1 MGARGYAPSMTN
13 RRRPAPRPAD
23 APRRVIGYLRVSTDK
38 QADSGLSLAA
48 QRAKVEGYAA
58 LYGLDL
64 VDVVTDAGASAKS
77 LNRPALGEALARLR
91 AGEADALL
99 VAKLD
104 RLTRSVR
111 DLSDLTDACQ
121 REGWALLS
129 VADQLDTDSAAGRLV
144 LNILV
149 SVGQWEREAIGER
162 TSAALAVKA
171 ARGEYTGGATPYG
184 WTLAADGVNLAPDA
198 AEQATAA
205 LARELRAAGLSLRAV
220 GAVLAARGML
230 PRSGR
235 RWHAETVKAV
245 LGAREAA

>member
-1 MGARGYAPSMTN
+1 MTT
-13 RRRPAPRPAD
+13 RRPARRPARPAA

-38 QADSGLSLAA
+38 QADSGLSLDA
-48 QRAKVEGYAA
+48 QRSKVEGYAA
-58 LYGLDL
+58 LYGLEL
-64 VDVVTDAGASAKS
+64 VDVLTDAGASAKS
-77 LNRPALGEALARLR
+77 LDRPALADALARLD

-111 DLSDLTDACQ
+111 DLADLTDACQ
-121 REGWALLS
+121 RGGWALLS

-162 TSAALAVKA
+162 TAAAMQVKA

-184 WTLAADGVNLAPDA
+184 WRLSDDGVNLTPEPS
-198 AEQATAA
+198 EQAAAA
-205 LARELRAAGLSLRAV
+205 LARTLHGEGLSLRAV
-220 GAVLAARGML
+220 GAALAARGVF
-230 PRSGR
+230 PRAGR
-235 RWHAETVKAV
+235 WYATTVKAV
-245 LGAREAA
+245 IAAREAA